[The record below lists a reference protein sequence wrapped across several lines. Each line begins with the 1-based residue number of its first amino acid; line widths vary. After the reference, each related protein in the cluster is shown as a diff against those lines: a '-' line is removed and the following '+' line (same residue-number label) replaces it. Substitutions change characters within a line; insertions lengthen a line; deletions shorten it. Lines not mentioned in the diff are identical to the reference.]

1 MAKKD
6 STTETT
12 EEVVQTAPAYA
23 FTQLGKTVEASTLQE
38 ANEKVQAETPKD
50 PVTE

>member
-38 ANEKVQAETPKD
+38 ANEKVQPPQD
-50 PVTE
+50 PVE

>member
-6 STTETT
+6 STTDTT

-38 ANEKVQAETPKD
+38 ANEKVQAEAPQD
-50 PVTE
+50 PVSE

>member
-12 EEVVQTAPAYA
+12 EEVVQPTPAYA
-23 FTQLGKTVEASTLQE
+23 FTQLGTTVEASTLQE
-38 ANEKVQAETPKD
+38 ANEKVQAPKD
-50 PVTE
+50 PVE